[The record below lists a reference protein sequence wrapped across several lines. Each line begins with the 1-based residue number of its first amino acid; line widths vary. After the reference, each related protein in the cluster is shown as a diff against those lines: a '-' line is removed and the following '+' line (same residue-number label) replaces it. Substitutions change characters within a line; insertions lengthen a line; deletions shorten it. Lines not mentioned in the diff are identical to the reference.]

1 MSFIPTVAW
10 LHQKGKIKRLMALTG
25 GILPLVYGI
34 GWLLVWWQS
43 SSVGG
48 EPAQTILRILPPA
61 NQQPEV
67 SSPQERSSSEEN
79 LGPSKQHQQNPS
91 SGGTV
96 LSILSESK
104 EASRSAHSPAGHRL
118 ILPVLLVT
126 KQGPP
131 VDKAVPASGE
141 SAEASA
147 EKSAEK
153 SRESSGTQLSG
164 GNNRPAGG
172 NTHTSGGN
180 GGPTGGNAQSAKGN
194 TQTTGASQP
203 DTAGSSLRMRE
214 VPEEAGKVPHAPP
227 PPGFAE
233 VSHEPVL
240 QVVVADG
247 APVSDPKPVAVPAA
261 GQEPEK
267 IAGVQ
272 ESPRIR
278 LALPAPSDL
287 HVQRPSLSQARTSL
301 GRSEPSPPEAKPVQ
315 AESSVPEK
323 AKPVQAAGPTSSG
336 AGAIPSRALV
346 MSKETKPVD
355 VGSSKPGL
363 TIASGGGSSS
373 AVPSAML
380 LSSSLSK
387 TASGPNAPPG
397 GPSSVAASGGIGT
410 SGSQAA
416 DRPSP
421 SALAGPILPEVPS
434 SGLSSPMWPMLTV
447 PSGAAAV
454 PVPAPTTVSVP
465 GAANAPPSRIALL
478 ESEPGKA
485 GSEPGKA
492 VPPLSS
498 ASNPSAQPAA
508 GAQTASEL
516 APATPPGVR
525 SAPASTPGTESAST
539 GKTAGEPSAAAQP
552 AREPA
557 PAKAASPQLPT
568 LPTQVPLP
576 KASEGPAKASAG
588 GAAGMAEAE
597 SPPKPAGS
605 QAPGATAPSAP
616 PGAGGETSPAG
627 TISPPVRGA
636 PAGPGPLVDTRQ
648 QPAQWHRP
656 TAEITQLGPFEVR
669 GHTDE
674 LKVVVRRS
682 KILRTKVD
690 IYRVSVVDP
699 AVCDVVQFTPRE
711 LAIIGRSQGATDVT
725 FWFADQQY
733 EPITYLVRVI
743 PDPELQQRREE
754 QYGILE
760 DVLAELFPES
770 KVKLIPV
777 ADKLIVKG
785 QARDAEEAAQIMA
798 IIRGQMVYPRYQEG
812 YGLLQGQAA
821 PPLAQDPQSAG
832 LLPAMQVINMLYI
845 PGVQQ
850 VALKVKIAELNRSA
864 ARKFGVDMDL
874 NFVWEDGLIAIKQLL
889 NLASSTAVVSGTF
902 DNERLQFGI
911 HYLQQHGVMRILSEP
926 TLVTLSGRPATFVAG
941 GEFAVPTTV
950 GVAGAAAVTTD
961 FRAFGAIITFLPVVL
976 DKDLIRLEVAPE
988 FSRINRENTVNGTPG
1003 LDTRAVTTTV
1013 ELREGQTLAIA
1024 GLLEDSMNGD
1034 NASNIPL
1041 FGQIFGK
1048 RNMNRNETELI
1059 ILVTPELIHPMEP
1072 EEVPPLPGFDVT
1084 EPTNLEFYLKGRLE
1098 GRPTHEYRSTV
1109 WPRLRHRYQ
1118 AGGPATISGP
1128 FGHSK

>member
-10 LHQKGKIKRLMALTG
+10 LYQKGKVHRLMALTG
-25 GILPLVYGI
+25 GILPVVYAI
-34 GWLLVWWQS
+34 GWVLVWCQS

-48 EPAQTILRILPPA
+48 ESTQTSLRILPPA
-61 NQQPEV
+61 TEISES
-67 SSPQERSSSEEN
+67 SSPQEKSSSK
-79 LGPSKQHQQNPS
+79 GDQVQSKQHQQNTS

-104 EASRSAHSPAGHRL
+104 ESPRSANSPPGQRL
-118 ILPVLLVT
+118 ILPVLLVS
-126 KQGPP
+126 KQGLP
-131 VDKAVPASGE
+131 VDQAGLISDE
-141 SAEASA
+141 SAGGSTQKSSEATSS
-147 EKSAEK
+147 K
-153 SRESSGTQLSG
+153 SSGAHLARGHS
-164 GNNRPAGG
+164 RPAGG
-172 NTHTSGGN
+172 NTQTSGGN
-180 GGPTGGNAQSAKGN
+180 GEPSGGNAQSARGN
-194 TQTTGASQP
+194 PQATDVSRP
-203 DTAGSSLRMRE
+203 DTSGSTLRMRE

-233 VSHEPVL
+233 VSHEPLL

-247 APVSDPKPVAVPAA
+247 SSATDPKPVAVPVAR
-261 GQEPEK
+261 QEPDHPDK
-267 IAGVQ
+267 IAGGQ
-272 ESPRIR
+272 EALRIR
-278 LALPAPSDL
+278 LAMPGPSDL
-287 HVQRPSLSQARTSL
+287 HVQRPSLRQARTSL
-301 GRSEPSPPEAKPVQ
+301 GRSEPSAPQRSQPVQ
-315 AESSVPEK
+315 EDGPPSSV
-323 AKPVQAAGPTSSG
+323 
-336 AGAIPSRALV
+336 AGAIPSNAIV

-355 VGSSKPGL
+355 LSSAQPGL
-363 TIASGGGSSS
+363 AGASGGGNSS
-373 AVPSAML
+373 ALPSAML
-380 LSSSLSK
+380 LSPLPSRP
-387 TASGPNAPPG
+387 TASPDAPSSAG
-397 GPSSVAASGGIGT
+397 ASIGPSGSRAA
-410 SGSQAA
+410 A
-416 DRPSP
+416 RPSG
-421 SALAGPILPEVPS
+421 SALAGPILSESPG
-434 SGLSSPMWPMLTV
+434 SGISSPMWPML
-447 PSGAAAV
+447 PGASGSSAV
-454 PVPAPTTVSVP
+454 QVPAPPTVSVP
-465 GAANAPPSRIALL
+465 AVANAPSSRIALA

-485 GSEPGKA
+485 APGPTA
-492 VPPLSS
+492 MTRTL
-498 ASNPSAQPAA
+498 AA
-508 GAQTASEL
+508 
-516 APATPPGVR
+516 
-525 SAPASTPGTESAST
+525 
-539 GKTAGEPSAAAQP
+539 
-552 AREPA
+552 PA
-557 PAKAASPQLPT
+557 PAAKPAGASTSANTAAPQLPT
-568 LPTQVPLP
+568 LSKEEVLP
-576 KASEGPAKASAG
+576 KAPEIPGTVTAVPG
-588 GAAGMAEAE
+588 AGMAKAE
-597 SPPKPAGS
+597 SPPKPSGS
-605 QAPGATAPSAP
+605 PAPGATAPAAP
-616 PGAGGETSPAG
+616 PVAGGGLSTPGPMAPPVPGDPAG
-627 TISPPVRGA
+627 SA
-636 PAGPGPLVDTRQ
+636 PLVDTRQ

-656 TAEITQLGPFEVR
+656 TGEIMQLGPFEIR

-699 AVCDVVQFTPRE
+699 GVCDVVQFTPRE

-760 DVLAELFPES
+760 DVIAELFPES

-812 YGLLQGQAA
+812 YGLVQGQAA
-821 PPLAQDPQSAG
+821 PPLAQDPQAAG

-874 NFVWEDGLIAIKQLL
+874 NFVWEDGLIAIRQLL
-889 NLASSTAVVSGTF
+889 NLATSTAVVSGTF
-902 DNERLQFGI
+902 DNDRLQFGI

-961 FRAFGAIITFLPVVL
+961 FRAFGAIITFLPIVL

-1041 FGQIFGK
+1041 VGQIFGK